1 MKKIELFYASS
12 NQSEKIAKS
21 IWYIILVVMVLFQ
34 PRSNCPSMMS
44 LLSRALL
51 SMQVFAVCTLPTSH
65 NHNSFTTNTNPR
77 RRHQEEIAD
86 IVNGHPST
94 TVGLQLPIYI
104 YRKNSTHPHQPPP
117 PTNNNNNILYL
128 LTQPTFFFF
137 FGALDYLTKRPTWL
151 RQRCT

>member
-1 MKKIELFYASS
+1 MQVQIIRKKIAIS
-12 NQSEKIAKS
+12 K
-21 IWYIILVVMVLFQ
+21 WYIIFVVMVLFQ

-86 IVNGHPST
+86 IDNGHPST
-94 TVGLQLPIYI
+94 TVGHRLPKKKEKG
-104 YRKNSTHPHQPPP
+104 KNSTHPHQPPP